1 MRGDIRRK
9 APIRSGEGPYERP
22 RARQRGEG
30 LRKHLTGALYVRKI
44 GKLGAKLPILGGI

>member
-22 RARQRGEG
+22 RAGQGEG

-44 GKLGAKLPILGGI
+44 GKLGAELPILGGI